1 MDITWAVVVATLL
14 GPVLAVQ
21 AQKSLERRRARSDD
35 KDNVFR
41 TLMST
46 RATRLSEEHVK
57 ALNMIDIAFRGG
69 LPAKRTAAETAV
81 INRWAEYRGHLF
93 VDQREMSEF
102 QKQGWVDQ
110 ANSMFASLLEAMA
123 VERGYVFDKHALG
136 AGGYSPMAHGYTQ
149 MQQDSARHLL
159 LDVLSGSRAI
169 SMSIKDMPTDPDW
182 NRRVLNELERIS
194 QNTGGQGVQKK

>member
-1 MDITWAVVVATLL
+1 MDMAWAVVAATLL

-21 AQKSLERRRARSDD
+21 AQKFLERRRARSDD
-35 KDNVFR
+35 KEGVFR
-41 TLMST
+41 VLMST

-69 LPAKRTAAETAV
+69 LPAKRTDAETAV

-93 VDQREMSEF
+93 ADQHAMSEA
-102 QKQGWVDQ
+102 QQQNWTDK

-136 AGGYSPMAHGYTQ
+136 TGGYSPMAHGYMQ

-159 LDVLSGSRAI
+159 LDVLSGNRAI
-169 SMSIKDMPTDPDW
+169 SMSIKDMPSDSDW
-182 NRRVLNELERIS
+182 NQKVLTELQRIGK
-194 QNTGGQGVQKK
+194 NTSN